1 MYALACLNSTYACF
15 MHAYAYLGMHVQAR
29 VLETIKD
36 KCSTFKIWF
45 WNESHIIL
53 VLFQT
58 SIYWLQKAIHGTFS
72 KHIENPK
79 GEKKDSLEIVNQR
92 GSFSQKYPQVI
103 IFLIEAFSWPWS
115 SSFKFTN
122 HFLLE
127 WIDQSRET
135 IKIKLR
141 SFEFWGIMF

>member
-1 MYALACLNSTYACF
+1 MYVLACLNSTYACF

-45 WNESHIIL
+45 WNESHIIWC
-53 VLFQT
+53 
-58 SIYWLQKAIHGTFS
+58 YS
-72 KHIENPK
+72 KPPFIDYKKPYMVPSQNTENPK
-79 GEKKDSLEIVNQR
+79 EKKKDSLEIVNQR